1 VSYAALA
8 DIIVAIHVA
17 FVGYVVLGQLAILL
31 GLLGRYG
38 WARNFWFRC
47 THLAAILFVALET
60 VVGMAC
66 PLTVWERELRQA
78 AGQGVAGEDFIGRM
92 LHSIIF
98 YNLPPWV
105 FTTMYLGFA
114 LLVVATFV
122 LAPPRRGKASAP
134 SASLS
139 RS

>member
-1 VSYAALA
+1 VGYGVLA
-8 DIIVAIHVA
+8 DIIVAVHVA
-17 FVGYVVLGQLAILL
+17 FVGYVVLGQLAILV
-31 GLLGRYG
+31 GLLGRWD

-60 VVGMAC
+60 VAGMAC

-78 AGQGVAGEDFIGRM
+78 AGQAASGETFIGRI

-98 YNLPPWV
+98 YNLPTWV

-122 LAPPRRGKASAP
+122 LAPPRRRKTSAP

-139 RS
+139 T

>member
-1 VSYAALA
+1 VGYAALA
-8 DIIVAIHVA
+8 DSIVAIHVA
-17 FVGYVVLGQLAILL
+17 FVGYLVLGQLAILV

-38 WARNFWFRC
+38 WARNSWFRC

-60 VVGMAC
+60 VAGMAC

-78 AGQGVAGEDFIGRM
+78 AGQAVTGETFIGRM
-92 LHSIIF
+92 LHSLIF
-98 YNLPPWV
+98 YDLPTWV

-122 LAPPRRGKASAP
+122 LAPPRRRKEPAP
-134 SASLS
+134 ALP
-139 RS
+139 